1 MPTSNVTMI
10 LDGLI
15 VLAAK
20 LGEDNG
26 EAGVLKFHPFHE
38 FKIHVTKFFTNGT
51 TNEFDVQQISNE
63 LNLVIDPARK
73 ITARDATPVKRLV
86 HPSDH
91 FESIKWF
98 VDLEDGKE
106 FYKPGLTAKRNEF
119 KPIIKFNGG
128 ELYTAEP
135 VNDSILEV
143 FRGLTLNAERI
154 GRVALK
160 LGIDFSNVTRA
171 VFRNDPHDPIFD
183 SNKDGAGTNYTIVVS
198 NNRPEHMGMSMD
210 ADLYYT
216 AVGTDI
222 GLDKRITFR
231 SVSNRMRQLQD
242 SIDEI
247 HSQSE
252 RHAEF
257 EKKQQ
262 ETLDKLDATGD
273 KRAGPEA
280 ACFPAYLS
288 QSKLVS

>member
-1 MPTSNVTMI
+1 MPTSKVTMV

-20 LGEDNG
+20 LGDDNG
-26 EAGVLKFHPFHE
+26 EVGVLKFHPFHD
-38 FKIHVTKFFTNGT
+38 FNIHVKKFFTNGT
-51 TNEFDVQQISNE
+51 TAEFNVQQISDE
-63 LNLVIDPARK
+63 LKLEIAPPRK
-73 ITARDATPVKRLV
+73 ITARDATEVKRLE

-106 FYKPGLTAKRNEF
+106 FYKPGLQAKRTEF

-160 LGIDFSNVTRA
+160 LGIEFANATSA

-183 SNKDGAGTNYTIVVS
+183 SNKDGVGTNYTIQVS
-198 NNRPEHMGMSMD
+198 NNRKAHGGTSMD
-210 ADLYYT
+210 ADLYYS
-216 AVGTDI
+216 ALGADI
-222 GLDKRITFR
+222 DLDKRITFR
-231 SVSNRMRQLQD
+231 SVSNRISQLEE
-242 SIDEI
+242 SRDEI

-252 RHAEF
+252 RHPEF

-262 ETLDKLDATGD
+262 ETLDKLHALGD
-273 KRAGPEA
+273 QRAGPEA

-288 QSKLVS
+288 QSKLS